1 MLFLDA
7 ELGSDVQGF
16 LNSEEVLLKEKKK
29 INKQKNLKH
38 IKFVLCNF
46 LKWNYKIL

>member
-16 LNSEEVLLKEKKK
+16 NSEEVLLKEKNKT
-29 INKQKNLKH
+29 NKQKNLKH
-38 IKFVLCNF
+38 IRFVLCNF